1 MPVDPAALRRIV
13 DHNERITDAVR
24 TTSGQLEKLDP
35 CKFVQTSAA
44 ATAWAQNVTEVQV
57 SLEGQ
62 QELSRA
68 MRESARIQEEQQSDA
83 FRDRYRFLVD
93 RLKADIRAFFHAMK
107 GVVDLPQDFQRQR
120 TWNDC
125 IYDMEV
131 DMKSLGAMNAGEHG
145 LTSVDPIV
153 ALLNY
158 RDKVIDVTLSGI
170 LFQKAV
176 LDWDLKSE
184 RAFADGPM
192 VEMAE
197 RVVNIYSK
205 TESLPA
211 KLRLGEVPRAMEVG
225 PFTLSS
231 KQKQK
236 ARPPLTTLQCRLITV
251 LHEMQSLDLGLRH
264 MKFAEKV
271 HISERHKGSGK
282 DPAAEELRKEF
293 VKWSEQCDKLT
304 QQLNN
309 SRKTRGAAAGV
320 EYQVEQLLTKLVEK
334 DQTIKTQIT
343 RVHKL
348 EGDWQSLK
356 YELINLR
363 REKAELQEKNN
374 RMAKENMPHL
384 EKMKHLLSKSQ
395 EAVDRLTADTA
406 VLSET
411 FWKQVQENKKI
422 EAERD
427 KISHEVTQLHKQ
439 LKIERSKKKEKED
452 DLERKETLYLR
463 TMAARKSIHESCQE
477 QQGYIKGIEERM
489 QQKDREMEEMHRVM
503 ESQDSE
509 MAQLREELRRARRR
523 IEELDQ
529 QKSAC
534 LQQYEAMTGQPAS
547 KLLENFKAAVTLP
560 L

>member
-13 DHNERITDAVR
+13 DHNERITEAVR
-24 TTSGQLEKLDP
+24 AMSGQLEKLDP
-35 CKFVQTSAA
+35 CKFAITSAA

-62 QELSRA
+62 QELSSA
-68 MRESARIQEEQQSDA
+68 MRESARIQEEQTGDA
-83 FRDRYRFLVD
+83 FRDRYRFVVD
-93 RLKADIRAFFHAMK
+93 RLKGDIRAFFHAMK
-107 GVVDLPQDFQRQR
+107 DVVDLPQDFQRQK

-131 DMKSLGAMNAGEHG
+131 DMKSLGAMSVGEHG
-145 LTSVDPIV
+145 LASVDPIV
-153 ALLNY
+153 ALLNF
-158 RDKVIDVTLSGI
+158 RDRVIDVTLSGI
-170 LFQKAV
+170 LFRKAV

-211 KLRLGEVPRAMEVG
+211 KLRLTEAPRAMEAG
-225 PFTLSS
+225 PFTFNS
-231 KQKQK
+231 KQKSQT
-236 ARPPLTTLQCRLITV
+236 RPPLTALQCRLITV
-251 LHEMQSLDLGLRH
+251 LHEMQSLDQGLRH

-271 HISERHKGSGK
+271 HISDRNKSSGK
-282 DPAAEELRKEF
+282 DSAAEELRKEF
-293 VKWSEQCDKLT
+293 VKWSEHNEKLT

-309 SRKTRGAAAGV
+309 SRKTKGAAGV
-320 EYQVEQLLTKLVEK
+320 ELQVEQLLTKLSEK

-363 REKAELQEKNN
+363 REKAELQDKNN

-395 EAVDRLTADTA
+395 EAVDRLQADTA

-422 EAERD
+422 DQERD
-427 KISHEVTQLHKQ
+427 KISTEVTVLHKQ
-439 LKIERSKKKEKED
+439 LKSERGKKKAKED
-452 DLERKETLYLR
+452 DLEKKETLYLR

-477 QQGYIKGIEERM
+477 QQGHIKGIEERM
-489 QQKDREMEEMHRVM
+489 QQRDREMEEMHQVM
-503 ESQDSE
+503 EGQDAE
-509 MAQLREELRRARRR
+509 MAQLQEELRRARRR
-523 IEELDQ
+523 IEELEQ

-534 LQQYEAMTGQPAS
+534 LKHYEAMTGQPGS
-547 KLLENFKAAVTLP
+547 RLLDNFKAAITLP